1 MSCGGRTAK
10 IILCPEARV
19 LRELRESLGLSMREA
34 GEKMGYS
41 PSYISQIE
49 NGREDVPSDERLTK
63 FLKAY
68 GVNKSQFSK
77 RVRSWKGK
85 VTDLD
90 IVLELLPKL
99 KKDQVHV
106 IRHLVEQLLKGD

>member
-1 MSCGGRTAK
+1 
-10 IILCPEARV
+10 
-19 LRELRESLGLSMREA
+19 MREA